1 MTKTRAVIYARY
13 SGDRQRETSID
24 DQVRNC
30 TRHAEHEGLRVLS
43 VFEDKAISGSTRA
56 RPGYLR
62 MREAAANGAFDVLLV
77 DDLSRLSRDDYE
89 MKGLLRTFTWDGLRV
104 IGVTDGYDSNRKG
117 HKIHAGFKGLM
128 NEMFLDDL
136 RERTHRG
143 MTGQALKGYN
153 CGGRTFGYRNV
164 PIEDDTRKNLYG
176 RPSVLAVRYEVDEA
190 QAAVVQD
197 IYAWYAEG
205 RSYRWIASEL
215 NRNRVRS
222 SRGKAWVVSA
232 VKVILDNEMY
242 AGRVIWN
249 RTKWIKHPETGKRV
263 PRPRPREEWIIHDS
277 PELQIVDEKVIA
289 KVRTRQHER
298 RKPHHCKPRNR
309 SRNPFS
315 PSSAQ
320 RYLFSGLLSCAECGA
335 NFVIVA
341 NGRYGCPTHKK
352 GVVDGCSNTMSVPRR
367 IVEER
372 LLQSIKAQL
381 LAPDN
386 FEKFK
391 QAAVEAIESRNATS
405 RLQQVRGEL
414 KEAERELSNL
424 IAAIK
429 KGVVTPTTARAMTE
443 TEERVSEL
451 NEEIEQ
457 IGAWRVS
464 GILPRALERY
474 QEAVRQLEAR
484 LGDHVEPARE
494 ILKSIIGERVRIHR
508 QEDHLIAEIPNPV
521 GALLAKSLNQQVDLS
536 GSGGAQWNESTWV
549 SLKPVQA
556 DRASLGH
563 RKRRGRTR
571 PAKSAL

>member
-1 MTKTRAVIYARY
+1 MMKTRAVIYARY
-13 SGDRQRETSID
+13 SADRQRETSID

-30 TRHAEHEGLRVLS
+30 NRHAEHEGLRVLS

-62 MREAAANGAFDVLLV
+62 MREAAADRAFDVLLV

-128 NEMFLDDL
+128 NEMFLDDQ

-164 PIEDDTRKNLYG
+164 PIEDETRKNLYG
-176 RPSVLAVRYEVDEA
+176 RPSVLAVRYEIDED
-190 QAAVVQD
+190 QAAVVRD

-205 RSYRWIASEL
+205 RSYRWIATEL
-215 NRNRVRS
+215 NRYRVRS

-232 VKVILDNEMY
+232 IKVILDNEMY

-249 RTKWIKHPETGKRV
+249 RTKWTKHPETGKRI
-263 PRPRPREEWIIHDS
+263 PRPRPREEWIIHES
-277 PELQIVDEKVIA
+277 PELRIVNADVVA
-289 KVRTRQHER
+289 AVRTRQHER
-298 RKPHHCKPRNR
+298 RKPHHCIRR
-309 SRNPFS
+309 GHSRNPFT

-341 NGRYGCPTHKK
+341 HGRYGCPTHAK
-352 GVVDGCSNTMSVPRR
+352 GVIDGCSNTLSVPRS

-372 LLQSIKAQL
+372 LLHSIKSQL
-381 LAPDN
+381 LAPGS

-391 QAAVEAIESRNATS
+391 KAAVEVIESRNATS
-405 RLQQVRGEL
+405 RLQQVRDEL
-414 KEAERELSNL
+414 KEAERELGNL
-424 IAAIK
+424 LDAIK
-429 KGVVTPTTARAMTE
+429 QGVVTPTTTSAMRE
-443 TEERVSEL
+443 TEARISEL

-457 IGAWRVS
+457 LGTWRVS

-474 QEAVRQLEAR
+474 QEAVQQLEAR

-521 GALLAKSLNQQVDLS
+521 GALLAKSLNQHVDLS

-549 SLKPVQA
+549 SLQPTHA
-556 DRASLGH
+556 DHTPPRH
-563 RKRRGRTR
+563 TERRSRTR
-571 PAKSAL
+571 RAKTVS